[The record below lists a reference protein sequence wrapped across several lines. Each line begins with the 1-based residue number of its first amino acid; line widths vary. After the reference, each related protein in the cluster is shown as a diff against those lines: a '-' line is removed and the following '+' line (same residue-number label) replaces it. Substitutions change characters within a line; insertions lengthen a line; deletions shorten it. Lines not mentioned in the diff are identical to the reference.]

1 MRWRPQQ
8 SPPSTGGTTWAARS
22 SSRRPAPPQR
32 SPPSTGGTTW
42 AARSSSRR
50 PAPPQRS
57 PPSTGGTTR
66 MSPWSGSTTPGLN
79 GARPVRAGRRR
90 ERGFAGQ
97 LCDLASTEPAQ
108 YGRDDDA
115 AYAGGCFRRRFFAS
129 TEPAQ
134 YGRDDQSPSGSHR
147 QHLLPQRSPPST
159 GGTTVIA
166 P

>member
-1 MRWRPQQ
+1 MGVASTEPAQYGRDDW
-8 SPPSTGGTTWAARS
+8 SIHSTGV
-22 SSRRPAPPQR
+22 RPII
-32 SPPSTGGTTW
+32 
-42 AARSSSRR
+42 
-50 PAPPQRS
+50 
-57 PPSTGGTTR
+57 
-66 MSPWSGSTTPGLN
+66 GLN

-134 YGRDDQSPSGSHR
+134 YGRDDQSPSG
-147 QHLLPQRSPPST
+147 
-159 GGTTVIA
+159 
-166 P
+166 